1 MLAGTGLVLH
11 NDKEVVL
18 KESDFIGKG
27 NERACYSNPL
37 DTDTCV
43 KVVNRKH
50 RSQNRIEKYYYSK
63 LKKRNNISPFIS
75 EYYGEIET
83 NLGKGLVFE
92 KVTDEDGQS
101 SKSIYALLKSN
112 QISVT
117 EAKKILQTVF
127 NDLYDNAILLGDATK
142 DQILLQKKNGT
153 YFPKIIDGL
162 GTRRFGLK
170 LFLVSNFKS
179 IARRK
184 LKKRWKTLEN
194 SLAQS
199 LNWH

>member
-1 MLAGTGLVLH
+1 MLASTGLLLH
-11 NDKEVVL
+11 NDSEVVL

-37 DTDTCV
+37 DADTCI
-43 KVVNRKH
+43 KVVNTKH

-83 NLGKGLVFE
+83 NLGIGLVFE

-112 QISVT
+112 QISVS

-153 YFPKIIDGL
+153 YLPKIIDGL